1 MPLAG
6 AGNQCTAGDLR
17 PSWPGFGDGVSEH
30 LFYSVNLQNVT
41 GRACVTGGYVGVAAY
56 DPAGHLIPA
65 AEQRASMAPDV
76 ALSVGPGG
84 SMHFSIG
91 LPDVDIEAGG
101 TECSTVVGALHLIPP
116 NERTEVQVATP
127 VSTGYPEALRQQ
139 LPRRAARERCDNQ
152 LNGPSPVRRMADAA
166 PRLVAPLGLIQ
177 NGSRATLVVCGIGG
191 HHRRAV
197 LGLIALSALDT
208 ALRRRGRLGPH
219 RSNRVPSPV

>member
-1 MPLAG
+1 MKRLLVGFVAVSALVVLLAGCSGTTGRTTAPRVPAATTTTAPKGATSTVVTLPTTTSTTVPLAG

-17 PSWPGFGDGVSEH
+17 PSWPGFGNGASEH

-76 ALSVGPGG
+76 ALSVGAGG

-127 VSTGYPEALRQQ
+127 ISTGYPKLCGNSF
-139 LPRRAARERCDNQ
+139 LV
-152 LNGPSPVRRMADAA
+152 GP
-166 PRLVAPLGLIQ
+166 LVSGAIT
-177 NGSRATLVVCGIGG
+177 N
-191 HHRRAV
+191 
-197 LGLIALSALDT
+197 
-208 ALRRRGRLGPH
+208 
-219 RSNRVPSPV
+219 